1 MPQRA
6 IVPSVAENLCALAKD
21 FKSGDPVQS
30 TAIKRE
36 FKLQSKNDVVRAVV
50 YLMEVIGSRDQQF
63 KALQD
68 ENKDLKELLKVN
80 EIEIDED
87 KTENAPATSEVS
99 VASSTNGSTGSDE
112 AVGTTTDSGV
122 YA

>member
-6 IVPSVAENLCALAKD
+6 TVPSVAENLCALAKD
-21 FKSGDPVQS
+21 FKSGDPVTS
-30 TAIKRE
+30 TAIRRE
-36 FKLQSKNDVVRAVV
+36 FKLRSKNDVVRSVV

-80 EIEIDED
+80 NIKLDEE
-87 KTENAPATSEVS
+87 ENGTAQTNPDETIGERKQDQTNQVTATPA
-99 VASSTNGSTGSDE
+99 ASS
-112 AVGTTTDSGV
+112 
-122 YA
+122 